1 MNTDEDALICDLAE
15 TYGIYN
21 YRQLP
26 ADRVAV
32 FCYGLRDDSR
42 IKMAMS
48 DMRYTLD
55 TLLSAGILDRLSIL
69 IWQKTEDAQTGKN
82 RPASVV
88 DLLTGN
94 AQEPE
99 TENISFAS
107 GKEFEETRNKILKGV
122 EADGD

>member
-1 MNTDEDALICDLAE
+1 
-15 TYGIYN
+15 
-21 YRQLP
+21 
-26 ADRVAV
+26 
-32 FCYGLRDDSR
+32 
-42 IKMAMS
+42 MAMS
-48 DMRYTLD
+48 DVRYTLD

>member
-1 MNTDEDALICDLAE
+1 MT
-15 TYGIYN
+15 
-21 YRQLP
+21 
-26 ADRVAV
+26 
-32 FCYGLRDDSR
+32 
-42 IKMAMS
+42 MA

-94 AQEPE
+94 VQEPE
-99 TENISFAS
+99 HENISFTS

>member
-1 MNTDEDALICDLAE
+1 
-15 TYGIYN
+15 
-21 YRQLP
+21 
-26 ADRVAV
+26 
-32 FCYGLRDDSR
+32 
-42 IKMAMS
+42 MAMA

-69 IWQKTEDAQTGKN
+69 IWQKTEDAQTSKN
-82 RPASVV
+82 RPTSVV

>member
-1 MNTDEDALICDLAE
+1 
-15 TYGIYN
+15 
-21 YRQLP
+21 
-26 ADRVAV
+26 
-32 FCYGLRDDSR
+32 
-42 IKMAMS
+42 MAMA

-107 GKEFEETRNKILKGV
+107 GKEFEETRNRILKGV
-122 EADGD
+122 GADGD

>member
-1 MNTDEDALICDLAE
+1 
-15 TYGIYN
+15 
-21 YRQLP
+21 
-26 ADRVAV
+26 
-32 FCYGLRDDSR
+32 
-42 IKMAMS
+42 MAMA
-48 DMRYTLD
+48 DTTLPLN
-55 TLLSAGILDRLSIL
+55 TMLQAGILDRLSIL

-82 RPASVV
+82 RPASIV

-99 TENISFAS
+99 TVSFAS

>member
-1 MNTDEDALICDLAE
+1 MTCDLAE

-42 IKMAMS
+42 IKMAMA
-48 DMRYTLD
+48 DTTLPLN
-55 TLLSAGILDRLSIL
+55 TLLQAGILDRLSIL

-82 RPASVV
+82 RPTSIL
-88 DLLTGN
+88 DLLMGN
-94 AQEPE
+94 AQEAE
-99 TENISFAS
+99 AENVSFAS
-107 GKEFEETRNKILKGV
+107 GKEFEETRNRILKGV
-122 EADGD
+122 VDNGD

>member
-1 MNTDEDALICDLAE
+1 
-15 TYGIYN
+15 
-21 YRQLP
+21 
-26 ADRVAV
+26 
-32 FCYGLRDDSR
+32 
-42 IKMAMS
+42 MA

-55 TLLSAGILDRLSIL
+55 TLLSSGILDRLSIL

>member
-1 MNTDEDALICDLAE
+1 M
-15 TYGIYN
+15 
-21 YRQLP
+21 
-26 ADRVAV
+26 V
-32 FCYGLRDDSR
+32 
-42 IKMAMS
+42 MA

>member
-1 MNTDEDALICDLAE
+1 
-15 TYGIYN
+15 
-21 YRQLP
+21 
-26 ADRVAV
+26 
-32 FCYGLRDDSR
+32 
-42 IKMAMS
+42 MAMA

-122 EADGD
+122 ETDGD

>member
-1 MNTDEDALICDLAE
+1 
-15 TYGIYN
+15 
-21 YRQLP
+21 
-26 ADRVAV
+26 
-32 FCYGLRDDSR
+32 
-42 IKMAMS
+42 MAMA

-122 EADGD
+122 GSDGD

>member
-1 MNTDEDALICDLAE
+1 
-15 TYGIYN
+15 
-21 YRQLP
+21 
-26 ADRVAV
+26 
-32 FCYGLRDDSR
+32 
-42 IKMAMS
+42 MAMA

-82 RPASVV
+82 RP
-88 DLLTGN
+88 
-94 AQEPE
+94 
-99 TENISFAS
+99 

>member
-1 MNTDEDALICDLAE
+1 
-15 TYGIYN
+15 
-21 YRQLP
+21 
-26 ADRVAV
+26 
-32 FCYGLRDDSR
+32 
-42 IKMAMS
+42 MAMA

-55 TLLSAGILDRLSIL
+55 TLLFAGILDRLSIL

-82 RPASVV
+82 RPANVV

-122 EADGD
+122 EDDGD

>member
-1 MNTDEDALICDLAE
+1 
-15 TYGIYN
+15 
-21 YRQLP
+21 
-26 ADRVAV
+26 
-32 FCYGLRDDSR
+32 
-42 IKMAMS
+42 MAMA

-82 RPASVV
+82 RPANVV

>member
-1 MNTDEDALICDLAE
+1 
-15 TYGIYN
+15 
-21 YRQLP
+21 
-26 ADRVAV
+26 
-32 FCYGLRDDSR
+32 
-42 IKMAMS
+42 MAMA
-48 DMRYTLD
+48 DMRYTID